1 MRKKLQLL
9 SVVTVIFIIT
19 SATLAFT
26 ASSTYKTKT
35 EREGEA
41 ASFYNQGLD
50 YINEGDFKRAVN
62 LFRRAIANKRDFH
75 EAYNMLGFSLRK
87 IGKYEQ
93 SLKYYKKAIEIK
105 PDFAEAHEYIGE
117 SYLGIGDRESA
128 WKHYTIL
135 VDLESEQADVLL
147 EKIEVYDRSRD

>member
-1 MRKKLQLL
+1 
-9 SVVTVIFIIT
+9 
-19 SATLAFT
+19 
-26 ASSTYKTKT
+26 
-35 EREGEA
+35 
-41 ASFYNQGLD
+41 
-50 YINEGDFKRAVN
+50 
-62 LFRRAIANKRDFH
+62 
-75 EAYNMLGFSLRK
+75 MLGFSLRK

>member
-1 MRKKLQLL
+1 MA
-9 SVVTVIFIIT
+9 
-19 SATLAFT
+19 SASCAFT
-26 ASSTYKTKT
+26 AASTYKTKT

-41 ASFYNQGLD
+41 AGFYNQGID
-50 YINEGDFKRAVN
+50 YVNEGNFKRAVN
-62 LFRRAIANKRDFH
+62 LFRRAIASKRDFH

-93 SLKYYKKAIEIK
+93 SLKYYKKALELK

-135 VDLESEQADVLL
+135 VGLDKEQADVLL
-147 EKIEVYDRSRD
+147 EKIEEYVNSL